1 MDNKKL
7 KKVIDEMYEVS
18 DGLLKSV
25 LDVKEYLDGEDD
37 VDKELYGY
45 MFGAMSSLAG
55 FNGLLFSAKIILTPE
70 DEREDEVMS
79 LMRGLV
85 DLDPIQEDMKQC
97 DSCAD
102 CKNIKKVLN

>member
-1 MDNKKL
+1 MDNKNL
-7 KKVIDEMYEVS
+7 KKVIDEIYEVS
-18 DGLLKSV
+18 NGLLKSV

-37 VDKELYGY
+37 VDKELYGS

-55 FNGLLFSAKIILTPE
+55 FNALLFSAKIILTPE

-79 LMRGLV
+79 LIQGLV
-85 DLDPIQEDMKQC
+85 DLDPTQEDMKQC